1 MKFNVNQQDLQQ
13 ALNYCQGVIE
23 KRSTLP
29 ILSNILLDV
38 SNSKL
43 IITATDLDLIFVH
56 QLNNIEVLEEGKTTT
71 TSSIMYDIVR
81 KFSSGKKINL
91 SLTDISKLQV
101 ESEKS
106 IFNLNCISATEFPL
120 TDENFNE
127 NEFVIKSKQLL
138 KLLNKCKFSV
148 SNDET
153 RHYLSGIYFHQTEVE
168 DKNYLTAV
176 ATDSH
181 RMSISKIRLD
191 QKIDFEPIILP
202 KKTIFQLCSLLDSYD
217 GDVKVSNLKSKIKFE
232 LNNSILIS
240 KLIDGKFPNYIQVI
254 PKNNQKKLEI
264 DLKLF
269 LNSVDRVASV
279 SLDKK
284 DGVKFNLSKDIL
296 DLSVNNT
303 NSGDGKETLN
313 VKFDHDLEIS
323 IEADQSYGNGFLLPL
338 GPLRELPSRL
348 NQVDF
353 KVYHTYTERNQNYT
367 MKYVIDELENPYHGV
382 SIKLCKWANE
392 KVIHAIS
399 AIGSPKRFYN
409 LLEQS
414 GFILANTTSLLD
426 HEHIPR
432 SYFEE
437 TKESTIF
444 ITEKDATKLKNYS
457 NPKIWVVK
465 VKMVLNK
472 PINKLIEEK
481 IAPLVKP
488 VC

>member
-29 ILSNILLDV
+29 ILSNILLDA

-43 IITATDLDLIFVH
+43 TITATDLDLIFIH
-56 QLNNIEVLEEGKTTT
+56 QLKNVEILDEGKTTT
-71 TSSIMYDIVR
+71 TSSIMYDIIR
-81 KFSSGKKINL
+81 KLTSGKKINL
-91 SLTDISKLQV
+91 TLNDVSKLQV

-127 NEFVIKSKQLL
+127 NEFIIKSKQLL

-191 QKIDFEPIILP
+191 EKIEFDPIILP

-284 DGVKFNLSKDIL
+284 DGVKFNLSNDTL
-296 DLSVNNT
+296 NLSVNNT

-323 IEADQSYGNGFLLPL
+323 FN
-338 GPLRELPSRL
+338 SRYL
-348 NQVDF
+348 
-353 KVYHTYTERNQNYT
+353 
-367 MKYVIDELENPYHGV
+367 IDVASQLDGDRVEIFFNDT
-382 SIKLCKWANE
+382 
-392 KVIHAIS
+392 
-399 AIGSPKRFYN
+399 GSPA
-409 LLEQS
+409 L
-414 GFILANTTSLLD
+414 I
-426 HEHIPR
+426 
-432 SYFEE
+432 
-437 TKESTIF
+437 
-444 ITEKDATKLKNYS
+444 KDPGDFDSIY
-457 NPKIWVVK
+457 VVMPMK
-465 VKMVLNK
+465 G
-472 PINKLIEEK
+472 
-481 IAPLVKP
+481 
-488 VC
+488 

>member
-1 MKFNVNQQDLQQ
+1 MKFNLNQQDLQQ

-29 ILSNILLDV
+29 ILSNILLDA

-43 IITATDLDLIFVH
+43 TITATDLDLIFIH
-56 QLNNIEVLEEGKTTT
+56 QLNNVEILEEGKTTT
-71 TSSIMYDIVR
+71 TSSIMYDIIR
-81 KFSSGKKINL
+81 KFNSGKKINL

-120 TDENFNE
+120 TDENFNQ

-181 RMSISKIRLD
+181 RMSISKVRLEE
-191 QKIDFEPIILP
+191 KIDFDPIILP

-217 GDVKVSNLKSKIKFE
+217 GDVKVSNVKSKIKFE

-240 KLIDGKFPNYIQVI
+240 KLSDGKFPNYIQVI
-254 PKNNQKKLEI
+254 PKNKKKKLEI

-284 DGVKFNLSKDIL
+284 DGVKFNLSKDTL

-303 NSGDGKETLN
+303 NSGDGKETLS

-323 IEADQSYGNGFLLPL
+323 FN
-338 GPLRELPSRL
+338 SRYL
-348 NQVDF
+348 
-353 KVYHTYTERNQNYT
+353 
-367 MKYVIDELENPYHGV
+367 IDVASQLDGDRVEIFFNDT
-382 SIKLCKWANE
+382 
-392 KVIHAIS
+392 
-399 AIGSPKRFYN
+399 GSPALIKDPGDFD
-409 LLEQS
+409 S
-414 GFILANTTSLLD
+414 
-426 HEHIPR
+426 
-432 SYFEE
+432 
-437 TKESTIF
+437 IF
-444 ITEKDATKLKNYS
+444 
-457 NPKIWVVK
+457 VVMPMK
-465 VKMVLNK
+465 G
-472 PINKLIEEK
+472 
-481 IAPLVKP
+481 
-488 VC
+488 